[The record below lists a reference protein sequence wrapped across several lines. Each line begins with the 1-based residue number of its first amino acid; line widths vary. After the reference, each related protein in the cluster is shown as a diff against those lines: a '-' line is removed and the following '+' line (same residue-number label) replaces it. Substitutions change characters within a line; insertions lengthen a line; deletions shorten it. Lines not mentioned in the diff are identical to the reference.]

1 MKNSGILVSALVIA
15 TLGGGVYYYNQ
26 AADTA
31 PLPTVEAQAIYTAT
45 PNQPSTDE
53 TIEIAKIRNEIEQ
66 LNTQMLALQQRQ
78 ASEKKLAAKEMPA
91 TNAAPD
97 KNTIADLRAKEDQE
111 RKVYVDGVAE
121 SFRKESVDPKWASAT
136 GAAVQSAFEQD
147 SALTAVAHQV
157 DCRASSC
164 RVTIEDDGKGG
175 LMKSLPLL
183 ANNLA
188 QTLPRVTAEHI
199 EDGNGHSSMV
209 LYMSRE

>member
-1 MKNSGILVSALVIA
+1 MTNSGILVSALVIA

-31 PLPTVEAQAIYTAT
+31 PLPTVEAQAIHTAT
-45 PNQPSTDE
+45 PNYPSTNE

-66 LNTQMLALQQRQ
+66 LNAQMLALQQRQ
-78 ASEKKLAAKEMPA
+78 ASEKKSVANEIPA

-97 KNTIADLRAKEDQE
+97 QNAIADLRAKEDQG
-111 RKVYVDGVAE
+111 RKVHVDGVAE

-136 GAAVQSAFEQD
+136 GAAIQTAFEQD
-147 SALTAVAHQV
+147 SALTGVVHQV

-164 RVTIEDDGKGG
+164 RVAIEDDGKGD

-188 QTLPRVTAEHI
+188 QTLPRVTAERI
-199 EDGNGHSSMV
+199 EDGSGRNSMV